1 METSTVRAL
10 HYTLGRET
18 ALLMLVADDFALF
31 VSRCRLRVT
40 VPHVVLFLEIF
51 GFSLLGTKSTGGLV
65 MQWVGNE
72 FFCEKRCRVSRAVS
86 RSVVDGAGPKPR
98 GGRPVKSCLT
108 VPDLMRDARAD
119 SALLAKFLHAGCTPT
134 RLGVGLN
141 SSCRVSDTCRVALPR
156 NACVKLKF
164 FGRVELADLGFM
176 KNVLGIFLPRLVNF
190 SGWPWKYTDTWGA
203 CAFM

>member
-1 METSTVRAL
+1 
-10 HYTLGRET
+10 
-18 ALLMLVADDFALF
+18 
-31 VSRCRLRVT
+31 
-40 VPHVVLFLEIF
+40 
-51 GFSLLGTKSTGGLV
+51 

-98 GGRPVKSCLT
+98 RGRPVKSCLT

-141 SSCRVSDTCRVALPR
+141 S
-156 NACVKLKF
+156 KLQSERHLQ
-164 FGRVELADLGFM
+164 GCASQERMNETQ
-176 KNVLGIFLPRLVNF
+176 IFLAAWNSRIWV
-190 SGWPWKYTDTWGA
+190 S
-203 CAFM
+203 